1 MLSLARI
8 LLAGLFAAFVLGGCS
23 VRMAY
28 SQLDWLVPWYLRDY
42 VMLDAGQRNLLDR
55 QLSARLDWHCR
66 THLAEYAATLRE
78 AQTTLAAD
86 RIGSSDLLPYL
97 ERGEGWWREIL
108 AALEDDA
115 RVLLPALSD
124 EQVDEL
130 QQAFERRQRE
140 ARKAFLGGDDSAQR
154 EARIARMEKRLQR
167 WFGRLTTEQR
177 VLIGVWSD
185 ALEPTTEAWLDERA
199 RWQADVLDALR
210 VRADGAAFAPRVA
223 AFMAPVQDEPTPGYR
238 ARQAHNRDRSLV
250 LLAEVFNTATP
261 AQRQRLQ
268 RELEGLA
275 AQFERLAC
283 AAPQAAAG

>member
-97 ERGEGWWREIL
+97 ARGEGWWREIL

-140 ARKAFLGGDDSAQR
+140 ARKEFLGGDDAAQR

-223 AFMAPVQDEPTPGYR
+223 AFMAPAQDEPTPGYR

-283 AAPQAAAG
+283 AAPAAG

>member
-97 ERGEGWWREIL
+97 ARGEGWWREIL

-130 QQAFERRQRE
+130 QQAFERRQRK
-140 ARKAFLGGDDSAQR
+140 ARKEFLGGDDAAQR

>member
-97 ERGEGWWREIL
+97 ARGEGWWREIL

-140 ARKAFLGGDDSAQR
+140 ARKEFLGGDDAAQR

-283 AAPQAAAG
+283 AAPAAG

>member
-97 ERGEGWWREIL
+97 ARGEGWWREIL

-115 RVLLPALSD
+115 R
-124 EQVDEL
+124 
-130 QQAFERRQRE
+130 
-140 ARKAFLGGDDSAQR
+140 
-154 EARIARMEKRLQR
+154 
-167 WFGRLTTEQR
+167 
-177 VLIGVWSD
+177 
-185 ALEPTTEAWLDERA
+185 
-199 RWQADVLDALR
+199 
-210 VRADGAAFAPRVA
+210 
-223 AFMAPVQDEPTPGYR
+223 
-238 ARQAHNRDRSLV
+238 
-250 LLAEVFNTATP
+250 
-261 AQRQRLQ
+261 
-268 RELEGLA
+268 
-275 AQFERLAC
+275 
-283 AAPQAAAG
+283 

>member
-23 VRMAY
+23 VRMTY

-97 ERGEGWWREIL
+97 ARGEGWWREIL

-140 ARKAFLGGDDSAQR
+140 ARKEFLGGDDAAQR

-283 AAPQAAAG
+283 AAPPAAAG

>member
-97 ERGEGWWREIL
+97 ARGEGWWREIL

-140 ARKAFLGGDDSAQR
+140 ARKEFLGGDDAAQR

-223 AFMAPVQDEPTPGYR
+223 AFMAPAQDEPTPGYR

>member
-78 AQTTLAAD
+78 AQNTLAAD

-140 ARKAFLGGDDSAQR
+140 ARKEFLGGDDAAQR

>member
-97 ERGEGWWREIL
+97 ARGEGWWREIL

-140 ARKAFLGGDDSAQR
+140 ARKEFLGGDDAAQR

-283 AAPQAAAG
+283 AAPPAAAG

>member
-97 ERGEGWWREIL
+97 ARGEGWWREIL

-140 ARKAFLGGDDSAQR
+140 ARKEFLGGDDAAQR

-185 ALEPTTEAWLDERA
+185 ALEPTTEAWLEIGRA
-199 RWQADVLDALR
+199 HV
-210 VRADGAAFAPRVA
+210 
-223 AFMAPVQDEPTPGYR
+223 
-238 ARQAHNRDRSLV
+238 
-250 LLAEVFNTATP
+250 
-261 AQRQRLQ
+261 
-268 RELEGLA
+268 
-275 AQFERLAC
+275 
-283 AAPQAAAG
+283 

>member
-97 ERGEGWWREIL
+97 ARGEGWWREIL

-140 ARKAFLGGDDSAQR
+140 ARKEFLGGDDAAQR